1 MAGATET
8 YARWVHGLRFE
19 EIPEGA
25 IRNAKEQLLSILG
38 TAIAGAAT
46 EAGRAIIAAVREW
59 GDRPEASVVAGG
71 YRTSMRAAA
80 LVNSVSAQVL
90 EYEDWVGVVHTGAT
104 VVPVALAVAEA
115 VGASGREMLVAQIA
129 GNEIAT
135 RVGFATLGGRG
146 GGNQHAVHQVE
157 VPLVAGKLLGLTPA
171 QLMDAVGGSCTQAQ
185 FPVVAA
191 WTSHAK
197 GYLTGMPAYTGI
209 AAAQIAAHGFS
220 GNREIV
226 EHPRGY
232 CFEAQGLL
240 YPDQLTRG
248 LGEKWHT
255 QDSFTNKPYPMC
267 GFTMAPTDC
276 VLDLVREHDIRPEEV
291 EEVTI
296 ECPITFLITGTMW
309 SAVPDMYDRI
319 RDPQG
324 SGWCWIPLL
333 FDGYYPV
340 AAAIVDREVTPR
352 QFRPERI
359 FDPRIQGLLDKIRL
373 VHDPELDLA
382 LVAGR
387 GFGAR
392 ATIRTRRGES
402 YQRATREHRGGP
414 GNPIDAADKF
424 RTATRD
430 LLSPQEQE
438 EIIRAARRVEE
449 MADVGELAA
458 LLRQAGARGQ
468 GG

>member
-8 YARWVHGLRFE
+8 YANWVHELRFE
-19 EIPEGA
+19 DLPEGA
-25 IRNAKEQLLSILG
+25 VRNAKEQLLGILG
-38 TAIAGAAT
+38 ATYAGAAT
-46 EAGRAIIAAVREW
+46 EAGQAIIAAVREW
-59 GDRPEASVVAGG
+59 GDRRESSVVAGD
-71 YRTSMRAAA
+71 YQTSVRSAA

-90 EYEDWVGVVHTGAT
+90 EYEDWVGVVHAGAT
-104 VVPVALAVAEA
+104 VVPVALAAAEA
-115 VGASGREMLVAQIA
+115 VGASGKHMLTAQVA

-135 RVGFATLGGRG
+135 RVGFATMGGRG

-157 VPLVAGKLLGLTPA
+157 VPLVAGKLLGLNPR

-185 FPVVAA
+185 FPVVAG

-209 AAAQIAAHGFS
+209 AAAQIAALGFT

-226 EHPRGY
+226 EHPKGY
-232 CFEAQGLL
+232 CFETQGLL
-240 YPDQLTRG
+240 YPEQLTRG

-255 QDSFTNKPYPMC
+255 EDSFTSKPYPMC

-276 VLDLVREHDIRPEEV
+276 VLDLVREHDFRPEDV
-291 EEVTI
+291 EEVVI

-309 SAVPDMYDRI
+309 SAVPDMYERI

-324 SGWCWIPLL
+324 SGWSWIPLL
-333 FDGYYPV
+333 FDGYYPI

-359 FDPRIQGLLDKIRL
+359 FDPRIQGLLERIRL
-373 VHDPELDLA
+373 VHDPELDTA
-382 LVAGR
+382 LIAGR
-387 GFGAR
+387 GFGAK
-392 ATIRTRRGES
+392 ATLRTTDGRSFEK
-402 YQRATREHRGGP
+402 AVREHRGGP
-414 GNPIDAADKF
+414 GNPIEAAEKF

-430 LLSPQEQE
+430 ALPESRRE
-438 EIIRAARRVEE
+438 ELIEVLRKVERME
-449 MADVGELAA
+449 DVRQLGT
-458 LLRQAGARGQ
+458 LLREAG
-468 GG
+468 

>member
-8 YARWVHGLRFE
+8 YANWVHELKFE
-19 EIPEGA
+19 DLPEGA
-25 IRNAKEQLLSILG
+25 VRNAKEQLLGILG
-38 TAIAGAAT
+38 AAYAGAAT
-46 EAGRAIIAAVREW
+46 EAGQAIIAAVREW
-59 GDRPEASVVAGG
+59 GDREESSVVAGN
-71 YRTSMRAAA
+71 YRTSMRSAA

-90 EYEDWVGVVHTGAT
+90 EYEDWGGGVHAGAT
-104 VVPVALAVAEA
+104 VVPVALAAAEA
-115 VGASGREMLVAQIA
+115 VGAGGRQLLTAQVA

-157 VPLVAGKLLGLTPA
+157 VPLVAGKLLGLSPR

-185 FPVVAA
+185 FPVVAG

-209 AAAQIAAHGFS
+209 AAAQIAAHGFT

-226 EHPRGY
+226 EHPKGY
-232 CFEAQGLL
+232 CFETQGLL
-240 YPDQLTRG
+240 YPEQLTRG

-255 QDSFTNKPYPMC
+255 QDSFTSKPYPMC

-276 VLDLVREHDIRPEEV
+276 ILDLVRQHDIRPEDV
-291 EEVTI
+291 EEVVI

-309 SAVPDMYDRI
+309 SAVPDMYQRI
-319 RDPQG
+319 RDPQA
-324 SGWCWIPLL
+324 SGWSWIPLL
-333 FDGYYPV
+333 FDGYYPI

-359 FDPRIQGLLDKIRL
+359 FDQQIQGLLDKIRF

-382 LVAGR
+382 LIAGR

-392 ATIRTRRGES
+392 VTIRTRPGAVHEAS
-402 YQRATREHRGGP
+402 VTEHRGGP
-414 GNPIDAADKF
+414 GNPISGAEKF
-424 RTATRD
+424 QTATRD
-430 LLSPQEQE
+430 IVSPARQE
-438 EIIRAARRVEE
+438 EIIAAVRGLDKMKDVRELGEVLRAAE
-449 MADVGELAA
+449 
-458 LLRQAGARGQ
+458 
-468 GG
+468 

>member
-8 YARWVHGLRFE
+8 YARWVHELRYE
-19 EIPEGA
+19 DIPENA
-25 IRNAKEQLLSILG
+25 VRNAKEQLLGILG
-38 TAIAGAAT
+38 ATFAGAAT
-46 EAGRAIIAAVREW
+46 EAGEAIIAAVREW
-59 GDRPEASVVAGG
+59 GDRAESTVVSGG
-71 YRTSMRAAA
+71 YRSSVRSAA

-104 VVPVALAVAEA
+104 VVPVALAAAEA
-115 VGASGREMLVAQIA
+115 VGASGKEMLTAQVA

-135 RVGFATLGGRG
+135 RVGFATFGGRG

-157 VPLVAGKLLGLTPA
+157 VPLVAGKLLGLDPR
-171 QLMDAVGGSCTQAQ
+171 QLMDAVGGSCAQAQ
-185 FPVVAA
+185 FPVVIG

-209 AAAQIAAHGFS
+209 AAAQIAAHGFT

-226 EHPRGY
+226 EHPKGY
-232 CFEAQGLL
+232 CFEAQGVL

-255 QDSFTNKPYPMC
+255 QDSFTAKPYPMC
-267 GFTMAPTDC
+267 GFTMAPADC
-276 VLDLVREHDIRPEEV
+276 VLHLVRENDIRAEDV
-291 EEVTI
+291 EEVVI
-296 ECPITFLITGTMW
+296 ECPITFVITGTMW
-309 SAVPDMYDRI
+309 SAVDGMYERI
-319 RDPQG
+319 RDGAG
-324 SGWCWIPLL
+324 SGWSWIPLL
-333 FDGYYPV
+333 FDGYYPI

-359 FDPRIQGLLDKIRL
+359 FDARIQGLLAKIRL
-373 VHDPELDLA
+373 VHDPELDAA

-392 ATIRTRRGES
+392 ATVRTRQGGLYEKAV
-402 YQRATREHRGGP
+402 QEHRGGP
-414 GNPIDAADKF
+414 GNPIDAAEKF

-430 LLSPQEQE
+430 VLSTRRQD
-438 EIIRAARRVEE
+438 EIIGAVRALDGLR
-449 MADVGELAA
+449 DVRELGA
-458 LLRQAGARGQ
+458 LLAETG
-468 GG
+468 